1 MLGGL
6 GLGLVV
12 SGGLG
17 RLPLW
22 SPHPNPSQPLASCL
36 RGDTWQE
43 RVGSVGGVRKRD
55 LTVSS
60 IACHRVF
67 GHLSAPSKVSV
78 QVQNPT
84 HSPIPENV
92 LAPMQPCSQY
102 VSRGNPE
109 ATGIPG
115 TFRMGN
121 AVLPPSLRARS
132 GRFGELSG
140 VWWVCSVGR

>member
-1 MLGGL
+1 M
-6 GLGLVV
+6 
-12 SGGLG
+12 
-17 RLPLW
+17 
-22 SPHPNPSQPLASCL
+22 
-36 RGDTWQE
+36 
-43 RVGSVGGVRKRD
+43 RKRD

-109 ATGIPG
+109 ATGVRGPS
-115 TFRMGN
+115 RMGN
-121 AVLPPSLRARS
+121 VVLPPSLRAPW
-132 GRFGELSG
+132 GGGACGELSG